1 MSEDTKDL
9 IQKLVEAPYGKAKD
23 ILKKNGLWDERR
35 VANDPDTAKRY
46 RMRVYGEMPVSAAVT
61 VEASSEEEAIEKAE
75 DEEEAIEKA
84 EDIANAQSFSW
95 SGFDDVENVYAEVG
109 EIL

>member
-1 MSEDTKDL
+1 MNEDTKDL
-9 IQKLVEAPYGKAKD
+9 MRQLVDAPYGKAKD
-23 ILKKNGLWDERR
+23 ILKQNGLWDEKRA
-35 VANDPDTAKRY
+35 ANDPDTAKRY

-75 DEEEAIEKA
+75 D
-84 EDIANAQSFSW
+84 IASAQSFSW